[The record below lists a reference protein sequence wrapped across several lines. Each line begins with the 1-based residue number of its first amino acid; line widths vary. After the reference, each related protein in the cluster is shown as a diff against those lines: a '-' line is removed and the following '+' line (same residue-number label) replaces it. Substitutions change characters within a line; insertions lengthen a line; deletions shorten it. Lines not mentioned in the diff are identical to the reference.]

1 VSEPRFLSVEQV
13 EELHRRSLARYG
25 GSTGLR
31 DPGGLESAVFQ
42 PQQLYVYGQPD
53 LYDIAAAYAFHI
65 AEAQAYFDGNKR
77 TAAAAALTFLEVNG
91 VRTRAATELLE
102 AAMIQIA
109 KREMTKWGLAERLRE
124 LFPA

>member
-31 DPGGLESAVFQ
+31 DSGGLESAVFQ
-42 PQQLYVYGQPD
+42 PQQLYFYGQPD

-109 KREMTKWGLAERLRE
+109 RREMTKSGLAERLRE